1 MSGYEEDAHAHHGH
15 PGAPLA
21 FLVLALFA
29 GIFARTLLPKKLPY
43 TVWLLGLGVV
53 AGVVWDHEDAKTAH
67 LGKVER
73 MVRSWDVVDPHLILY
88 GFLPALAG
96 AGQARERPTSSSTRF
111 GGFLDERSSL
121 GAPSERGC
129 VLWNAR
135 ARHAHVEAT
144 SHRPCPAQVLIFES
158 AFNTDFHTLFNELGQ
173 ILVLAVPGVVLGTA
187 ATACCARAIYLDGAG
202 APRLPWAFVVS
213 GGLRVC
219 GATFGPTPPAPDV
232 PAAKAAFVKWMKVQT
247 GCAAISAYFLLYMQP
262 VALEPLACLCLLAA
276 SAITAAAGHHTA
288 RCGDDALSTMYQL
301 YALCCTVLI
310 FVLTYAVMMPC
321 FKAFVD
327 HRPRRRVPA
336 RRARPRDPPPA
347 QTTAAGCS
355 ATTTSWRPSSAWSTG
370 WSPSRRRRPST
381 PTARPSTRS
390 WTRRRPRRR
399 RPKGP

>member
-67 LGKVER
+67 LGKLER

-202 APRLPWAFVVS
+202 APRLPWPACALLGS
-213 GGLRVC
+213 ILS
-219 GATFGPTPPAPDV
+219 ATD
-232 PAAKAAFVKWMKVQT
+232 
-247 GCAAISAYFLLYMQP
+247 P
-262 VALEPLACLCLLAA
+262 VAVVALMSELGVSKRLATLLEGESLLNDGTAIVIFSVFYRRCAREGVSSLGFAVVAPYALRMALCGPLLGAAVGQAA
-276 SAITAAAGHHTA
+276 SVFLGFVYEDPVADGAGQ
-288 RCGDDALSTMYQL
+288 G
-301 YALCCTVLI
+301 
-310 FVLTYAVMMPC
+310 
-321 FKAFVD
+321 
-327 HRPRRRVPA
+327 
-336 RRARPRDPPPA
+336 
-347 QTTAAGCS
+347 
-355 ATTTSWRPSSAWSTG
+355 
-370 WSPSRRRRPST
+370 
-381 PTARPSTRS
+381 
-390 WTRRRPRRR
+390 
-399 RPKGP
+399 

>member
-96 AGQARERPTSSSTRF
+96 AGQARERPNSVF
-111 GGFLDERSSL
+111 RSFRRMF
-121 GAPSERGC
+121 GAPSKRGC

-135 ARHAHVEAT
+135 ARHTHVEAT
-144 SHRPCPAQVLIFES
+144 SHRPRPAQVLIFES

-173 ILVLAVPGVVLGTA
+173 ILVLAVPGVALGTA

-202 APRLPWAFVVS
+202 DPRLPWPACALLGS
-213 GGLRVC
+213 GPNSNRQPDFNLIVRDSFD
-219 GATFGPTPPAPDV
+219 ATS
-232 PAAKAAFVKWMKVQT
+232 
-247 GCAAISAYFLLYMQP
+247 SAL
-262 VALEPLACLCLLAA
+262 
-276 SAITAAAGHHTA
+276 
-288 RCGDDALSTMYQL
+288 
-301 YALCCTVLI
+301 
-310 FVLTYAVMMPC
+310 
-321 FKAFVD
+321 
-327 HRPRRRVPA
+327 
-336 RRARPRDPPPA
+336 RRALDESNRFV
-347 QTTAAGCS
+347 QKS
-355 ATTTSWRPSSAWSTG
+355 AETTSIQPS
-370 WSPSRRRRPST
+370 
-381 PTARPSTRS
+381 
-390 WTRRRPRRR
+390 
-399 RPKGP
+399 

>member
-96 AGQARERPTSSSTRF
+96 AGQARERPNSVF
-111 GGFLDERSSL
+111 RSFRRMF
-121 GAPSERGC
+121 GAPSKRGC

-135 ARHAHVEAT
+135 ARHTHVEAT
-144 SHRPCPAQVLIFES
+144 SNRPGPAQVLIFES

-173 ILVLAVPGVVLGTA
+173 ILVLAVPGVALGTA

-202 APRLPWAFVVS
+202 DPRLPWPACALIGS
-213 GGLRVC
+213 ILS
-219 GATFGPTPPAPDV
+219 ATD
-232 PAAKAAFVKWMKVQT
+232 
-247 GCAAISAYFLLYMQP
+247 P
-262 VALEPLACLCLLAA
+262 VAVVALMSELGVSKRLATLLEGESLLNDGTAIVIFSVFYRRCAREGASSLGVAVVAPYALRMALCGPLLGAAVGQAASVFLGFVYEDPVAEIALTLAA
-276 SAITAAAGHHTA
+276 AYGTFCLA
-288 RCGDDALSTMYQL
+288 RSRG
-301 YALCCTVLI
+301 
-310 FVLTYAVMMPC
+310 
-321 FKAFVD
+321 
-327 HRPRRRVPA
+327 
-336 RRARPRDPPPA
+336 
-347 QTTAAGCS
+347 
-355 ATTTSWRPSSAWSTG
+355 RPSSCS
-370 WSPSRRRRPST
+370 
-381 PTARPSTRS
+381 
-390 WTRRRPRRR
+390 PRR
-399 RPKGP
+399 G